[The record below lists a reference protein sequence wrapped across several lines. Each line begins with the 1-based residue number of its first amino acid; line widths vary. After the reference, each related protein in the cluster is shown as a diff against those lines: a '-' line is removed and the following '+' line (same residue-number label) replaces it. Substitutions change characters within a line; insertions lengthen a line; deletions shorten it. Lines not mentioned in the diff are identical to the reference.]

1 MVVSHL
7 QSYLV
12 TLPDTTSAEKLFSV
26 EYYLPVYFGENVEV
40 TLKIIQ
46 QLSDKVKSVEL
57 SVSISTEYYIKYCIK
72 AKESTLSSRSGLQFG
87 HCKAAELLK
96 RFML

>member
-1 MVVSHL
+1 MEVVNIDTNRKIFILTYGTPLMVVIPL

-12 TLPDTTSAEKLFSV
+12 TLPDTTSAEKLLSV
-26 EYYLPVYFGENVEV
+26 KYSLPVYFGENVEV

-57 SVSISTEYYIKYCIK
+57 SISIST
-72 AKESTLSSRSGLQFG
+72 
-87 HCKAAELLK
+87 
-96 RFML
+96 